1 MFEKLKQLKELKDIK
16 DSLSNERIEVEKEG
30 IKVVL
35 NGNLE
40 TQEIILNQEMDK
52 ETQERVLKDCLNEAV
67 KKVQF
72 AMAQRFKGLM

>member
-16 DSLSNERIEVEKEG
+16 DSLSKERIEVEREG
-30 IKVVL
+30 IKVAL

-40 TQEIILNQEMDK
+40 IQEIILNQEMDK
-52 ETQERVLKDCLNEAV
+52 ETQERVLRDCLNEGV

-72 AMAQRFKGLM
+72 AMAQKFKGLM